1 MPTSDTIKFVHD
13 GRIVEVRNPDSNQT
27 LLDFIRTN
35 LNKKGSKSGCDEAA

>member
-1 MPTSDTIKFVHD
+1 MPTSDAIKFVHD

-35 LNKKGSKSGCDEAA
+35 LNKKGSNHYIV